1 MKSTRE
7 KIMRNLLAF
16 PDSTINDLAE
26 AVGINGISIRH
37 HLTALEAEGLI
48 TSSEE
53 RHGVGRP
60 RFVYQLS
67 ESGVESFPTS
77 YLKFTKR
84 LLESLKNKFSSDE
97 IKAILAEIGSSIAEV
112 YEDDLDGRPFGERVN
127 LLPQILTKEGFMVEM
142 ENQNGEYILKSFS
155 CPYHKI
161 GLEHP
166 EICFMDQQLI
176 TQLVSKPVQVEACI
190 CSGDDHC
197 TYRISQNG
205 RVPADA

>member
-16 PDSTINDLAE
+16 PGSTINDLAE

-60 RFVYQLS
+60 RYIYQLS
-67 ESGVESFPTS
+67 DSGVESFPTS
-77 YLKFTKR
+77 YVKFTMR
-84 LLESLKNKFSSDE
+84 LLKSLKNKFSSD
-97 IKAILAEIGSSIAEV
+97 AINTILTEIGSSIAESYQNELV
-112 YEDDLDGRPFGERVN
+112 GKPFGERVT
-127 LLPQILTKEGFMVEM
+127 LLPDILSKEGFMVQM
-142 ENQNGEYILKSFS
+142 ENQNGEYLLKLFS

-161 GLEHP
+161 GLDHP
-166 EICFMDQQLI
+166 ELCIMDQQLI
-176 TQLVSKPVQVEACI
+176 TQLVSKPVHIESCI
-190 CSGDDHC
+190 FSGDDHC
-197 TYRISQNG
+197 SYRISQNG
-205 RVPADA
+205 RVSADA

>member
-1 MKSTRE
+1 M
-7 KIMRNLLAF
+7 
-16 PDSTINDLAE
+16 
-26 AVGINGISIRH
+26 
-37 HLTALEAEGLI
+37 I

-112 YEDDLDGRPFGERVN
+112 YEDDLDGRPFRERVN

-142 ENQNGEYILKSFS
+142 ENQNGEYNYNSYDI
-155 CPYHKI
+155 
-161 GLEHP
+161 E
-166 EICFMDQQLI
+166 
-176 TQLVSKPVQVEACI
+176 
-190 CSGDDHC
+190 
-197 TYRISQNG
+197 
-205 RVPADA
+205 

>member
-7 KIMRNLLAF
+7 KIMRELLAF
-16 PDSTINDLAE
+16 PGSTINDLAE

-60 RFVYQLS
+60 RFIYQLS

-77 YLKFTKR
+77 FFKFTKR
-84 LLESLKNKFSSDE
+84 LLTSLKNKFSSDE
-97 IKAILAEIGSSIAEV
+97 INTILSDIGSRIAAS
-112 YEDDLDGRPFGERVN
+112 YEDELDGKPFGERITM
-127 LLPQILTKEGFMVEM
+127 LPLILSKEGFMVKM
-142 ENQNGEYILKSFS
+142 EEHDGEYLLKSFS

-161 GLEHP
+161 GLDHP
-166 EICFMDQQLI
+166 EICLMDHQLI
-176 TQLVSKPVQVEACI
+176 TQLVSKPVHVVSCI
-190 CSGDDHC
+190 FSGDDHC
-197 TYRISQNG
+197 SYRINKNG
-205 RVPADA
+205 RGPSND

>member
-60 RFVYQLS
+60 RFIYQLS

-84 LLESLKNKFSSDE
+84 LLASLKNKFSTDE
-97 IKAILAEIGSSIAEV
+97 IKTILNDIGSSIAAS
-112 YEDDLDGRPFGERVN
+112 YEDELEGKSFGERITM
-127 LLPQILTKEGFMVEM
+127 LPRILTKEGFMVQM
-142 ENQNGEYILKSFS
+142 EEQDGEYLLKSFS

-161 GLEHP
+161 GLDHP
-166 EICFMDQQLI
+166 EICLMDRQLI
-176 TQLVSKPVQVEACI
+176 TQLISNPVRVEKCI
-190 CSGDDHC
+190 FSGDDHC
-197 TYRISQNG
+197 SYRIHQNG
-205 RVPADA
+205 KVAADA